1 MSTILPGKF
10 EHGDFVAW
18 LREFDACS
26 AANGWKVTDDTDEK
40 ILKLPAFLRGQAA
53 SHFHVIP
60 SAQRASYADAIAAL
74 KQAMCPAAHRENFYA
89 EFESRTLRSG
99 EDPAVYRWELGNL
112 LSKADPTL
120 SPDATTALISQQYMR
135 GLPYALKLKLLEHN
149 PIPTLE
155 QMLSFTQRYGAVEGY
170 VLPNA
175 HCSTSSTQSIAST
188 TSETTAPT
196 SSDPQ
201 LSQLVAMVAGIAEK
215 QLSLED
221 RLSKNE
227 EQRNSKGNR
236 PSGTC
241 FACGGLGHFARDC
254 HRSNARRKPP
264 GNVRPLTCFSCG
276 KIGHFARDCRNQAH
290 LNY

>member
-1 MSTILPGKF
+1 MSNILPGKF

-53 SHFHVIP
+53 SHFHAIP
-60 SAQRASYADAIAAL
+60 SAAL

-120 SPDATTALISQQYMR
+120 SPDATTALISRQYMR

-149 PIPTLE
+149 PTPTLE
-155 QMLSFTQRYGAVEGY
+155 QMLSFTQRYRAVEGY

-221 RLSKNE
+221 RLTK
-227 EQRNSKGNR
+227 NR
-236 PSGTC
+236 PSGGTKKQQ
-241 FACGGLGHFARDC
+241 GQ
-254 HRSNARRKPP
+254 PP
-264 GNVRPLTCFSCG
+264 VVKLDFITLAEPSSFKL
-276 KIGHFARDCRNQAH
+276 
-290 LNY
+290 

>member
-1 MSTILPGKF
+1 MSSILPGKF
-10 EHGDFVAW
+10 ENGDFVAW

-26 AANGWKVTDDTDEK
+26 AANGWKVTDDRDDK

-53 SHFHVIP
+53 SHFYAIP
-60 SAQRASYADAIAAL
+60 SAQRTSYADAIAAL

-89 EFESRTLRSG
+89 EFERRTLRPG

-120 SPDATTALISQQYMR
+120 SSDATTALISRQYMR
-135 GLPYALKLKLLEHN
+135 GLPDALKLKLLEHN
-149 PIPTLE
+149 PTPTLE
-155 QMLSFTQRYGAVEGY
+155 QMLSFTQRYRAVEGY
-170 VLPNA
+170 VLPNVL
-175 HCSTSSTQSIAST
+175 CSTSSTQSIASIQN
-188 TSETTAPT
+188 ETTAPT

-221 RLSKNE
+221 RLTKNE
-227 EQRNSKGNR
+227 ENSNGNR
-236 PSGTC
+236 SGAC
-241 FACGGLGHFARDC
+241 FSCGGLGHFSRDC
-254 HRSNARRKPP
+254 RRRNARRKPSS
-264 GNVRPLTCFSCG
+264 NTRPLTCFSCG
-276 KIGHFARDCRNQAH
+276 RIGHFARDCRNQDH